1 MRWSRFPI
9 AFPFR
14 FGRGPEVAA
23 EVRAAI
29 EAAEN
34 EAEIVE
40 QQAQD
45 DARANALETVMTG
58 GPRGHREYR
67 LDDARD
73 LAAAL
78 LAAADLAE
86 RDQ

>member
-1 MRWSRFPI
+1 MRWSRFPT

-45 DARANALETVMTG
+45 DARANALIKYV
-58 GPRGHREYR
+58 RE
-67 LDDARD
+67 A
-73 LAAAL
+73 LASVPS
-78 LAAADLAE
+78 E
-86 RDQ
+86 